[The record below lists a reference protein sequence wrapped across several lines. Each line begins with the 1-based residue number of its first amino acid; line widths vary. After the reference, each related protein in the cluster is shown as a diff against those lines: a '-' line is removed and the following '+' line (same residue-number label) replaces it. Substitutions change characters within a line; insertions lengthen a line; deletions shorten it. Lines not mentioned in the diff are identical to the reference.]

1 MPAVMDD
8 ELKRLFDAIRQDSA
22 ALRQEFA
29 ADRQANAAAHAE
41 TRRHFDVVTEAT
53 RQEIRLVVEAV
64 ALVDE
69 KLDREATEIRQE
81 MRTGFT
87 ETQAMIK
94 FSHAELD
101 RRVRTIEESQR
112 TLEDALAALQSRVE
126 RLEGSTH

>member
-1 MPAVMDD
+1 MTDD
-8 ELKRLFDAIRQDSA
+8 ELKHLFDAM
-22 ALRQEFA
+22 RQELA
-29 ADRQANAAAHAE
+29 ANRQENAQSHAE
-41 TRRHFDVVTEAT
+41 TRRHFDIVTEGT

-69 KLDREATEIRQE
+69 KLEREASDIRQE
-81 MRTGFT
+81 MRTGFA

-101 RRVRTIEESQR
+101 RRVRTVEQNQR
-112 TLEDALAALQSRVE
+112 ALEDALAALQSRVE

>member
-8 ELKRLFDAIRQDSA
+8 ELKRLFDAIRQDSAALRQEFAADRQANARDNA

-53 RQEIRLVVEAV
+53 RQEIRLDVEAV

-87 ETQAMIK
+87 ETQAIIK
-94 FSHAELD
+94 FSDAELD
-101 RRVRTIEESQR
+101 RRMRTIE
-112 TLEDALAALQSRVE
+112 
-126 RLEGSTH
+126 